1 MGNLAPLVVGLA
13 SANVKSSMRRVR
25 VLAACYCVA
34 AVFGCAGLTALLIAA
49 GLAMARHMS
58 PEAAALA
65 IAGILFAL
73 SLIVLAAASVWL
85 ARERRKRASQ
95 SAARTIAAAAAVAVL
110 PALFSN
116 RMGLGLIAAAAG
128 GYALANR
135 KPVKPAGNE

>member
-1 MGNLAPLVVGLA
+1 
-13 SANVKSSMRRVR
+13 
-25 VLAACYCVA
+25 
-34 AVFGCAGLTALLIAA
+34 
-49 GLAMARHMS
+49 MARHMS